1 MLQNVGR
8 YQYLP
13 TICNRATLMKG
24 TTTERLM
31 RFVRDKGIVR
41 ASDLTALR
49 IPRSYL
55 TRLVDSG
62 QLQRI
67 SRGLYAATESNPT
80 ANRTLAEA
88 CKRVPAGVICL
99 LSALRFHDLT
109 TQLPSQVWMAIDFK
123 ARHPREHIL
132 PIRITRFSGR
142 ALTEGIETHT
152 VEGVP
157 VRVYCPAKT
166 IADCFKYRNKI
177 GLDVAIEALR
187 DGVQKRKCTV
197 DDLWHYARVCRVTNV
212 LRPYLE
218 ATV

>member
-1 MLQNVGR
+1 M
-8 YQYLP
+8 
-13 TICNRATLMKG
+13 LMKS
-24 TTTERLM
+24 TNTERLM
-31 RFVRDKGIVR
+31 RFVREKGIVR
-41 ASDLTALR
+41 ASDLTALE

-67 SRGLYAATESNPT
+67 SRGLYVARESNPT
-80 ANRTLAEA
+80 ANRTLAEV
-88 CKRVPAGVICL
+88 CRRVPAGVICL

-132 PIRITRFSGR
+132 PIRITRFSGQ
-142 ALTEGIETHT
+142 ALSQGIETHMI
-152 VEGVP
+152 EGVL

-187 DGVQKRKCTV
+187 DGLQKRKCTV
-197 DDLWHYARVCRVTNV
+197 DDLWHYARVCRITNV

>member
-1 MLQNVGR
+1 MKS
-8 YQYLP
+8 
-13 TICNRATLMKG
+13 TI
-24 TTTERLM
+24 TERLM
-31 RFVRDKGIVR
+31 KFVRAKGIVR
-41 ASDLTALR
+41 ASDLKALG

-55 TRLVDSG
+55 TRLVDYG

-67 SRGLYAATESNPT
+67 SRGLYAATDSNPT
-80 ANRTLAEA
+80 VNRTLAEA
-88 CKRVPAGVICL
+88 CKRVPGGIICL

-123 ARHPREHIL
+123 ARHPREHVL

-142 ALTEGIETHT
+142 ALTEGIETHRI
-152 VEGVP
+152 EGVP
-157 VRVYCPAKT
+157 VRVYSPAKT

-187 DGVQKRKCTV
+187 DGLRKRKCTV
-197 DDLWHYARVCRVTNV
+197 DDLWHYARVCRVSNV

>member
-1 MLQNVGR
+1 MK
-8 YQYLP
+8 P
-13 TICNRATLMKG
+13 TI
-24 TTTERLM
+24 TERLM

-41 ASDLTALR
+41 ASDLSALG

-109 TQLPSQVWMAIDFK
+109 TQLPSQVWMAIDVK

-142 ALTEGIETHT
+142 ALTEGIEIHQI
-152 VEGVP
+152 EGVP
-157 VRVYCPAKT
+157 VRVYSPAKT

-187 DGVQKRKCTV
+187 DGLQKRKCTV

>member
-1 MLQNVGR
+1 M
-8 YQYLP
+8 
-13 TICNRATLMKG
+13 LMKS

-31 RFVRDKGIVR
+31 RFVRAKGIVR
-41 ASDLTALR
+41 ASDLTALG

-55 TRLVDSG
+55 TRLVEDG
-62 QLQRI
+62 RLQRI
-67 SRGLYAATESNPT
+67 SRGLYAATDSNPT
-80 ANRTLAEA
+80 ANRTLAEV
-88 CKRVPAGVICL
+88 CKRVPGGVICL
-99 LSALRFHDLT
+99 LSALRFNDLT
-109 TQLPSQVWMAIDFK
+109 TQLPSQVWMAIDIK

-142 ALTEGIETHT
+142 ALTEGIETHRI
-152 VEGVP
+152 EGVP

-187 DGVQKRKCTV
+187 DGLQKRKCTV
-197 DDLWHYARVCRVTNV
+197 DELWHYAHVCRVTNV

-218 ATV
+218 AIV